1 MISGTY
7 LLSAAIVTLLGVLL
21 LTGSLTTWLF
31 MGLVMATFFLASA
44 GASSA
49 YLTVSEVFPMETRA
63 LAIALFFAIGT
74 ATGGIVGPELF
85 GQLIHSGNK
94 DLIAI
99 GFFIG
104 AGAMGLGGVAELLFG
119 VRAEQRSLENIAKP
133 LTVEEAEALMPQPLS
148 PEAERRART
157 SIARSR

>member
-1 MISGTY
+1 
-7 LLSAAIVTLLGVLL
+7 
-21 LTGSLTTWLF
+21 
-31 MGLVMATFFLASA
+31 MGLVLATFFFASA

-85 GQLIHSGNK
+85 GQFIHSGNQ
-94 DLIAI
+94 DLVAV

-104 AGAMGLGGVAELLFG
+104 AGVMALGGIAELFLG
-119 VRAEQRSLENIAKP
+119 VRAEGQSLENIAKP
-133 LTVEEAEALMPQPLS
+133 LT
-148 PEAERRART
+148 
-157 SIARSR
+157 